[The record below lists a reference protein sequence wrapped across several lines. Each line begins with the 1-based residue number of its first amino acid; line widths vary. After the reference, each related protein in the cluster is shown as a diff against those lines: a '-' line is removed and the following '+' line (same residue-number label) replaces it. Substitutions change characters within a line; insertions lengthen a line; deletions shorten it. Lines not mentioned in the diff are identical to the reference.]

1 MIIDTVLG
9 PIDLV
14 GVFVAN
20 ELVPEGHC
28 MLLGEANEQG
38 YRPPIWYGPLNQ
50 ISDEHFMQARRTLV
64 HPVTYARIEQAVA
77 KREEGI
83 PYEPDQPSS

>member
-1 MIIDTVLG
+1 MI
-9 PIDLV
+9 
-14 GVFVAN
+14 
-20 ELVPEGHC
+20 
-28 MLLGEANEQG
+28 
-38 YRPPIWYGPLNQ
+38 NQ

>member
-1 MIIDTVLG
+1 MI
-9 PIDLV
+9 
-14 GVFVAN
+14 
-20 ELVPEGHC
+20 
-28 MLLGEANEQG
+28 
-38 YRPPIWYGPLNQ
+38 NQ

-83 PYEPDQPSS
+83 SYEPDQPSS